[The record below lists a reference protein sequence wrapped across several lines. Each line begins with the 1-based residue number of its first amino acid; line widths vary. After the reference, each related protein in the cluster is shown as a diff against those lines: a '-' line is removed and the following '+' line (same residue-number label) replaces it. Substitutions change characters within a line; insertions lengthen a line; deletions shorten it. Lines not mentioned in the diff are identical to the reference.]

1 MHREKLKIVASCLG
15 EYRTAGNETLFY
27 CPFCKHHKH
36 KLSVNVSANVYK
48 CWICDAKGK
57 NVRRLIRKFGNYG
70 MVAEW
75 DKLTGRHDISDFDNI
90 FSTNEDDDV
99 IIQRVNL
106 PDEFRTLTKDS
117 LSPATLPAVNY
128 LRARGI
134 GKKEILEWK
143 IGYCPSGEYAGRI
156 IIPSF
161 DTEGYVNYFI
171 ARSYDGAWM
180 RYKNPQ
186 ASRDIVFNELYL
198 DWDDDI
204 VLVEGVFDAI
214 VAGNAIPILGSTLNN
229 YTKVFSRLISE
240 GPKVYLALDSDATY
254 KEHKIIKNLLQY
266 DMELH
271 KIDTADIEDV
281 GAITREEFA
290 ARKAAAKRIEDS
302 SYILSDALSSIRI

>member
-36 KLSVNVSANVYK
+36 KLSVNVGSNVYK
-48 CWICDAKGK
+48 CWVCDAKGK

-70 MVAEW
+70 LVAEW
-75 DKLTGRHDISDFDNI
+75 DKLTGRHDVTDFDNI
-90 FSTNEDDDV
+90 FSTNEDEDV

-106 PDEFRTLTKDS
+106 PDEFRTLTKGS

-161 DTEGYVNYFI
+161 DVEGYVNYFI

-180 RYKNPQ
+180 RYKNPP

-214 VAGNAIPILGSTLNN
+214 VAGNAIPILGSILNSN
-229 YTKVFSRLISE
+229 TKVFSRLVAE
-240 GPKVYLALDSDATY
+240 GPKVYLALDSDVVQ

-266 DMELH
+266 DMELY
-271 KIDTADIEDV
+271 KINTAGIDDV
-281 GAITREEFA
+281 GAMTKEEFA
-290 ARKAAAKRIEDS
+290 ARKAVALRIEDS
-302 SYILSDALSSIRI
+302 SYILNDALSSVRV

>member
-15 EYRTAGNETLFY
+15 EYRTAGDETLFY

-36 KLSVNVSANVYK
+36 KLSVNVNANVYK

-70 MVAEW
+70 LVAEW
-75 DKLTGRHDISDFDNI
+75 DKLTGRHDVNDFDNI
-90 FSTNEDDDV
+90 FSTNEDEDV

-106 PDEFRTLTKDS
+106 PDEFRTLTKAS
-117 LSPATLPAVNY
+117 LSPATLPAVSY

-186 ASRDIVFNELYL
+186 ASRDIVFNEL
-198 DWDDDI
+198 
-204 VLVEGVFDAI
+204 
-214 VAGNAIPILGSTLNN
+214 
-229 YTKVFSRLISE
+229 
-240 GPKVYLALDSDATY
+240 
-254 KEHKIIKNLLQY
+254 
-266 DMELH
+266 
-271 KIDTADIEDV
+271 
-281 GAITREEFA
+281 
-290 ARKAAAKRIEDS
+290 
-302 SYILSDALSSIRI
+302 

>member
-15 EYRTAGNETLFY
+15 EYRIAGDETLFY

-57 NVRRLIRKFGNYG
+57 NIRRLIHKFGNYG
-70 MVAEW
+70 LVAEW
-75 DKLTGRHDISDFDNI
+75 DKLTGRHDINDFDNI
-90 FSTNEDDDV
+90 FSTNEEEDV
-99 IIQRVNL
+99 IIQRVSL
-106 PDEFRTLTKDS
+106 PDEFRSLTKSS

-128 LRARGI
+128 LRVRGI

-143 IGYCPSGEYAGRI
+143 IGYCPAGDYAGRI
-156 IIPSF
+156 LIPSF

-198 DWDDDI
+198 DWDDDV

-214 VAGNAIPILGSTLNN
+214 IAGNAIPILGSTLNRD
-229 YTKVFSRLISE
+229 TKLFSRLVSE
-240 GPKVYLALDSDATY
+240 SPKIYLALDSDAAT
-254 KEHKIIKNLLQY
+254 KERKIIKNLLQY
-266 DMELH
+266 DMELY
-271 KIDTADIEDV
+271 KIDTTGIEDV
-281 GAITREEFA
+281 GAMTKKEFA
-290 ARKAAAKRIEDS
+290 VRKAAATRIEDN
-302 SYILSDALSSIRI
+302 SYILNDALSSIQI